1 MARRRLALTSLPG
14 FDRDVYALPDLRT
27 RRMALDMLVLIR
39 DGKVRGEP
47 LGEHVKTGDLS
58 DCYKLYFDPD
68 GSGKPRFRLVYRYSP
83 DELHGDRARSRCR
96 GAAQWAR
103 GLPARRRSARP
114 APGRGVA
121 GAARAA
127 TDRGLGRSCL
137 EPGPAAHAPPGG
149 RSPGGA

>member
-83 DELHGDRARSRCR
+83 DELTAIALEAVAVGQRS
-96 GAAQWAR
+96 
-103 GLPARRRSARP
+103 GLE
-114 APGRGVA
+114 VYL
-121 GAARAA
+121 RAA
-127 TDRGLGRSCL
+127 DRLGRL
-137 EPGPAAHAPPGG
+137 PDEG
-149 RSPGGA
+149 